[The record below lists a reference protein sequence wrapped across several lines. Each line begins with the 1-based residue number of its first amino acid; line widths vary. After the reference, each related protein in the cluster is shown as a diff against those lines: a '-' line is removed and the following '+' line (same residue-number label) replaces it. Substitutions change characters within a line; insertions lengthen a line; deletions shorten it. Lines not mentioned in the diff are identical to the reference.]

1 MKTTIWTEDDYLK
14 LAPINDELI
23 KKAEDALNVK
33 LPENIPWKF
42 IAQML
47 FAAAYYE

>member
-23 KKAEDALNVK
+23 KKDRRSTERKASGIIHKPSKRTKWRNTA
-33 LPENIPWKF
+33 P
-42 IAQML
+42 
-47 FAAAYYE
+47 

>member
-23 KKAEDALNVK
+23 KSRRSTERKASGIIHKPSKRTKWRNTA
-33 LPENIPWKF
+33 P
-42 IAQML
+42 
-47 FAAAYYE
+47 